1 MTEYIVDSVSSG
13 AARGHYIGDAP
24 HPTKEPETHY
34 FKKPIEQRLA
44 LRTDQRAAEGWRL
57 VSTSATEREGG
68 YTVFLFFERETRTP
82 SGSELTHLDER
93 GPKAARPQLQ
103 VGPGGDGGA
112 EAISAPA
119 TPPPTARPT
128 APTGGFMERLR
139 RVLRGD

>member
-24 HPTKEPETHY
+24 DPTKEPETHY
-34 FKKPIEQRLA
+34 FKKPIEQRLV
-44 LRTDQRAAEGWRL
+44 LRTGQRAAEGWRL

-82 SGSELTHLDER
+82 SRSDLDER

-103 VGPGGDGGA
+103 VGPGGDGGT
-112 EAISAPA
+112 EVKSAPPP
-119 TPPPTARPT
+119 PPPTARPT
-128 APTGGFMERLR
+128 APTGDFIERLR